1 MSRLGL
7 LTRRMLATPAYWW
20 AGLLLVALISGLVW
34 VSRPG
39 PVKGSYAIRQA
50 EVTHQQAGVPAVST
64 VSLPHVWDDQAPRW
78 EGEARYRLAWP
89 VELVEQPDR
98 TQDLAVLLPR
108 VGARYRVW
116 LNGQEVADRF
126 WVYDGFA
133 DTSLVPQIVNLPHAW
148 LAEDPRNNRLEIEVQ
163 GQPLRKSGLSLV
175 HVGDATALKQRYDQL
190 MWWQVYATWMVAAV
204 SLMLGLMA
212 LLLWLNTRER
222 LFGLLA
228 AAAFAWTIR
237 LALTPLETP
246 PMSFEVW
253 YYLQKLS
260 FTAYCGFLYLF
271 MWDLFDYRQGHI
283 RNFVHG
289 LLALGPVWLA
299 VTVYFNNYAM
309 YQLWMA
315 VITLTSLVALVKL
328 FHRAR
333 WGLDANQRLMVVF
346 GAATMATGVRDF
358 AVVNMGVP
366 GDADIRWM
374 TVGSL
379 MLMYALGWVLVRRVS
394 AAMEQV
400 KLLNAELSRK
410 VGEREDELQ
419 RLFEQLQLVES
430 QRVLEA
436 ERRRLTRD
444 MHDGLGSQLVQAL
457 NVVRGGGERV
467 ESSAMAAM
475 LNHALEDLRMTL
487 DSLEPM
493 DGDLTTILGTLRQR
507 IAPALQ
513 AARVELDWQVQ
524 EVPAIP
530 GLEARGVLHVFRCLQ
545 EVFANVLK
553 HAQARR
559 VTVITRNL
567 GNQVELCV
575 RDDGVGLGHI
585 DGLRTSGGGRG
596 MGNIRLRAA
605 ELGVAVSFEEAR
617 PGTCVRFL
625 FPLHPA
631 EGPNGLPVA
640 KSERNTGL
648 SGILDKNS
656 RIPS

>member
-1 MSRLGL
+1 MSRLGR
-7 LTRRMLATPAYWW
+7 LTRRLLETPAYWW
-20 AGLLLVALISGLVW
+20 AGMLLLVLISGLVW
-34 VSRPG
+34 VSRTS
-39 PVKGSYAIRQA
+39 PVQGAYPIWQA
-50 EVTHQQAGVPAVST
+50 EVVHHQVGVPVRSVVA
-64 VSLPHVWDDQAPRW
+64 LPHVWDDQAPRW
-78 EGEARYRLAWP
+78 EGDARYRLEWP
-89 VELVEQPDR
+89 ADLAYEADEGR
-98 TQDLAVLLPR
+98 DLAVLLPR

-116 LNGQEVADRF
+116 LNGQEVTNRF
-126 WVYDGFA
+126 WVYPGFA
-133 DTSLVPQIVNLPHAW
+133 DTSLVPQIVYLPHAW
-148 LAEDPRNNRLEIEVQ
+148 LAEEARNNRLEIEVR

-175 HVGDATALKQRYDQL
+175 QVGDATVLKQRYDQL

-204 SLMLGLMA
+204 SLMLGLMS

-228 AAAFAWTIR
+228 AATFAWTVR
-237 LALTPLETP
+237 LGLTPLETP

-260 FTAYCGFLYLF
+260 FTAYCGFLFLF
-271 MWDLFDYRQGHI
+271 MWDLFEYRQGPI
-283 RNFVHG
+283 RSFVHG
-289 LLALGPVWLA
+289 LLFLGPVWLA
-299 VTVYFNNYAM
+299 VTVYMNSYAM

-315 VITLTSLVALVKL
+315 IITLTSVVALIKL

-394 AAMEQV
+394 DAMEQV

-419 RLFEQLQLVES
+419 RLFEQLRLVES

-457 NVVRGGGERV
+457 NVVRGSGEQV
-467 ESSAMAAM
+467 DSLAVASM

-493 DGDLTTILGTLRQR
+493 DGDLPTILGTLRQR

-513 AARVELDWQVQ
+513 AARIDLDWQVQ
-524 EVPAIP
+524 EVPPVP

-553 HAQARR
+553 HAQAKR
-559 VTVITRNL
+559 VTVSTRDL
-567 GNQVELCV
+567 GGHVELCV
-575 RDDGVGLGHI
+575 RDDGVGLGQL
-585 DGLRTSGGGRG
+585 DRMRGGGGGRG
-596 MGNIRLRAA
+596 MGNIRLRAS
-605 ELGVAVSFEEAR
+605 ELGVAVSFEDAR

-625 FPLHPA
+625 FPLQQPA
-631 EGPNGLPVA
+631 ALIA
-640 KSERNTGL
+640 R
-648 SGILDKNS
+648 
-656 RIPS
+656 

>member
-1 MSRLGL
+1 M
-7 LTRRMLATPAYWW
+7 
-20 AGLLLVALISGLVW
+20 LLLVLISGLVW
-34 VSRPG
+34 VSRTS
-39 PVKGSYAIRQA
+39 PVSGAYSIRQA
-50 EVTHQQAGVPAVST
+50 EVEHQQAGVPVRSAVA
-64 VSLPHVWDDQAPRW
+64 LPHVWDDQAPRW
-78 EGEARYRLAWP
+78 AGEARYRLEWP
-89 VELVEQPDR
+89 ADLVYRTDR
-98 TQDLAVLLPR
+98 SRDLALLLPR

-126 WVYDGFA
+126 WDFEGFA
-133 DTSLVPQIVNLPHAW
+133 DTSLVPQIVYLPHAW
-148 LAEDPRNNRLEIEVQ
+148 LAEEARNNRLEIEVR

-175 HVGDATALKQRYDQL
+175 QVGNANALKQRYDQL
-190 MWWQVYATWMVAAV
+190 MWWQVYATWMVASV
-204 SLMLGLMA
+204 SLMLGLMS

-228 AAAFAWTIR
+228 AATFAWTVR
-237 LALTPLETP
+237 LGLTPLETP

-260 FTAYCGFLYLF
+260 FTAYCGFLFLF
-271 MWDLFDYRQGHI
+271 MWDLFEYRQGPI
-283 RNFVHG
+283 RSFVHG
-289 LLALGPVWLA
+289 LLFLGPVWLA
-299 VTVYFNNYAM
+299 VTVYINSYTM
-309 YQLWMA
+309 YQVWMA
-315 VITLTSLVALVKL
+315 IITLTSVVALVKL

-394 AAMEQV
+394 SAMEQV

-419 RLFEQLQLVES
+419 RLFEQLRLVES

-457 NVVRGGGERV
+457 NVVRGSGEQV
-467 ESSAMAAM
+467 DSSAVAAM

-493 DGDLTTILGTLRQR
+493 EGDLTTILGTLRQR

-524 EVPAIP
+524 EVPPVP

-553 HAQARR
+553 HAQAQR
-559 VTVITRNL
+559 VTVSTRDL
-567 GNQVELCV
+567 GGQVELCV
-575 RDDGVGLGHI
+575 RDDGVGLGQL
-585 DGLRTSGGGRG
+585 DRMRAAGGGRG

-605 ELGVAVSFEEAR
+605 ELGVAVSFEDAR

-625 FPLHPA
+625 FPLQQP
-631 EGPNGLPVA
+631 GSLVA
-640 KSERNTGL
+640 G
-648 SGILDKNS
+648 
-656 RIPS
+656 

>member
-1 MSRLGL
+1 MSRLGRL
-7 LTRRMLATPAYWW
+7 SRRLLATPAYWW
-20 AGLLLVALISGLVW
+20 SGMLLVALISGLVW

-39 PVKGSYAIRQA
+39 QVPGAHAIRRA
-50 EVTHQQAGVPAVST
+50 EVVHHQAGVPAVST
-64 VSLPHVWDDQAPRW
+64 VDLPHVWDDQAPRW
-78 EGEARYRLAWP
+78 EGQARYRLQWP
-89 VELVEQPDR
+89 AGLLVQPDR
-98 TQDLAVLLPR
+98 SKDLALLLPR

-116 LNGQEVADRF
+116 LNGQQVADRF
-126 WVYDGFA
+126 WTYEGFA
-133 DTSLVPQIVNLPHAW
+133 DTSLVPQIVNLPQVW
-148 LAEDPRNNRLEIEVQ
+148 LTPDPRDNRLEIEVQ

-175 HVGDATALKQRYDQL
+175 HVGESTVLKQRYDQL

-228 AAAFAWTIR
+228 AATFAWTVR

-271 MWDLFDYRQGHI
+271 MWDLFDYRQGRI
-283 RNFVHG
+283 RSFVHG

-309 YQLWMA
+309 YQMWMA
-315 VITLTSLVALVKL
+315 VITLTSVFALLKL

-333 WGLDANQRLMVVF
+333 WGLDANQRLMIVF

-400 KLLNAELSRK
+400 TLLNAELSRK

-419 RLFEQLQLVES
+419 RLFEQLRLVES

-457 NVVRGGGERV
+457 NVVRGSGERV
-467 ESSAMAAM
+467 ESSAVAAM

-493 DGDLTTILGTLRQR
+493 EGDLTTILGTLRQR

-524 EVPAIP
+524 EVPTIP

-553 HAQARR
+553 HAQAQR
-559 VTVITRNL
+559 VTVITRDL
-567 GNQVELCV
+567 GAQVELCV
-575 RDDGVGLGHI
+575 RDDGVGLGQI
-585 DGLRTSGGGRG
+585 GGRRTSGGGRG

-605 ELGVAVSFEEAR
+605 DLGVVVSFEEAR

-631 EGPNGLPVA
+631 GGAHGLAAA
-640 KSERNTGL
+640 KSERNTG
-648 SGILDKNS
+648 
-656 RIPS
+656 P

>member
-1 MSRLGL
+1 VSGLGR

-20 AGLLLVALISGLVW
+20 AGMLLLLLIYGLVW
-34 VSRPG
+34 VSRTG
-39 PVKGSYAIRQA
+39 PVQGAYSIRQA
-50 EVTHQQAGVPAVST
+50 EVEHQQAGVPFHSVVA
-64 VSLPHVWDDQAPRW
+64 LPHVWDDQSPRW
-78 EGEARYRLAWP
+78 DGEALYRLAWP
-89 VELVEQPDR
+89 ADLVYSQDR
-98 TQDLAVLLPR
+98 RRDLALLLPR

-126 WVYDGFA
+126 WTYDGYA
-133 DTSLVPQIVNLPHAW
+133 DTSLVPQIVNLPRAW
-148 LAEDPRNNRLEIEVQ
+148 LAGLPQDNRLEIEVR

-175 HVGDATALKQRYDQL
+175 QVGEANALQKRFAQL

-204 SLMLGLMA
+204 SLMLGLMS

-228 AAAFAWTIR
+228 AATFAWTVR
-237 LALTPLETP
+237 LGLTPLETP

-260 FTAYCGFLYLF
+260 FTAYCGFLFLF
-271 MWDLFDYRQGHI
+271 MWDLFEYRQGPI

-289 LLALGPVWLA
+289 LLFLGPVWLA
-299 VTVYFNNYAM
+299 VTVYVNSYAM
-309 YQLWMA
+309 YQVWMA
-315 VITLTSLVALVKL
+315 VITLTSVVALIKL

-394 AAMEQV
+394 EAMEQV
-400 KLLNAELSRK
+400 RLLNAELARK

-419 RLFEQLQLVES
+419 RLFEQLRLVES

-457 NVVRGGGERV
+457 NVVRGGGQQMD
-467 ESSAMAAM
+467 SASVAAM

-493 DGDLTTILGTLRQR
+493 EGDLTTILGTLRQR

-553 HAQARR
+553 HAQAGR
-559 VTVITRNL
+559 VTVITRDL
-567 GNQVELCV
+567 GGQVELCV
-575 RDDGVGLGHI
+575 RDDGVGLGP
-585 DGLRTSGGGRG
+585 LRGMRATGGGRG
-596 MGNIRLRAA
+596 MGNIRLRAS
-605 ELGVAVSFEEAR
+605 ELGVAVSFEDAR

-625 FPLHPA
+625 FPLQQPDPLK
-631 EGPNGLPVA
+631 GV
-640 KSERNTGL
+640 
-648 SGILDKNS
+648 
-656 RIPS
+656 